1 MRVRISTYCSIRNN
15 QIKLNGEALL
25 TKGVEVSFNEF
36 IKSAYDLNAS
46 SYLKFFKMDDLCKLA
61 FVASEFL
68 LKNRKLSEQYGIEN
82 VSLLFANTS
91 SSLDTDINYYNTVK
105 DFASP
110 SLFVYT
116 LPNIMLGEISIRN
129 KFKGENA
136 FFVFEHFQADF
147 LCNYATQL
155 IREQKAKTVVIGW
168 VELLNENYEA
178 FLCLVEEA
186 AADGIALTKE
196 NLSKYYNGK

>member
-1 MRVRISTYCSIRNN
+1 MSIRISTYCSIRNN
-15 QIKLNGEALL
+15 QIKLNGEVLL
-25 TKGVEVSFNEF
+25 VKDHEVPFNEF
-36 IKSAYDLNAS
+36 IKSAYDLSAS
-46 SYLKFFKMDDLCKLA
+46 PYLKFFKMDDLCKLA

-68 LKNRKLSEQYGIEN
+68 LKSRKLSEQYGSEN
-82 VSLLFANTS
+82 VSLLFANAS
-91 SSLDTDINYYNTVK
+91 SSLDTDIRYYNTVK

-155 IREQKAKTVVIGW
+155 IKEQKAKTVVIGW
-168 VELLNENYEA
+168 VELLNGSYDA
-178 FLCLVEEA
+178 FLCLAEETA
-186 AADGIALTKE
+186 NGIELTEE
-196 NLSKYYNGK
+196 NLNTYYHGK

>member
-1 MRVRISTYCSIRNN
+1 M
-15 QIKLNGEALL
+15 NGETMLEKEKHL
-25 TKGVEVSFNEF
+25 PFNEF
-36 IKSAYDLNAS
+36 IKGAYELNAS
-46 SYLKFFKMDDLCKLA
+46 TNLKFFKMDNLCKLA
-61 FVASEFL
+61 FITSEFL
-68 LKNRKLSEQYGIEN
+68 LKNKKISEQYGAEN

-136 FFVFEHFQADF
+136 FFVFEQFQADF

-155 IREQKAKTVVIGW
+155 IKEKKAKAVIIGW
-168 VELLNENYEA
+168 VELLKENYES
-178 FLCLVEEA
+178 FLCLTEENGNGA
-186 AADGIALTKE
+186 ELTNE
-196 NLSKYYNGK
+196 NLNELYNGK

>member
-1 MRVRISTYCSIRNN
+1 MSVEIISCCSILNN
-15 QIKLNGEALL
+15 QVKLNGEMVLAKD
-25 TKGVEVSFNEF
+25 TQVPFNEF
-36 IKSAYDLNAS
+36 IKAAYDLNAS
-46 SYLKFFKMDDLCKLA
+46 PYLKFFKMDDLCKLA

-68 LKNRKLSEQYGIEN
+68 LKNRKLSEQYGAEN

-91 SSLDTDINYYNTVK
+91 SSLDTDIHYYNTVK

-155 IREQKAKTVVIGW
+155 IQDNKAKAVIIGW
-168 VELLNENYEA
+168 VELLKENYEA
-178 FLCLVEEA
+178 FLCLIEETEE
-186 AADGIALTKE
+186 GTELTKE
-196 NLSKYYNGK
+196 NLSKLYNGK

>member
-1 MRVRISTYCSIRNN
+1 MSICISTYCSIRNN

-25 TKGVEVSFNEF
+25 TKGVEVPFNEF

-46 SYLKFFKMDDLCKLA
+46 PYLKFFKMDDLCKLA
-61 FVASEFL
+61 FITSEFL
-68 LKNRKLSEQYGIEN
+68 LKNRKLSEQYGAEN

-136 FFVFEHFQADF
+136 FFVFDNFQADF

-178 FLCLVEEA
+178 LLCLAEETPN
-186 AADGIALTKE
+186 GTELTNE
-196 NLSKYYNGK
+196 NLNKYYNG

>member
-1 MRVRISTYCSIRNN
+1 MSIQITSACLIRNN
-15 QIKLNGEALL
+15 HIQLNGETMLEKEKHL
-25 TKGVEVSFNEF
+25 PFNEF
-36 IKSAYDLNAS
+36 IKGAYELNAS
-46 SYLKFFKMDDLCKLA
+46 TNLKFFKMDNLCKLA
-61 FVASEFL
+61 FITSEFL
-68 LKNRKLSEQYGIEN
+68 LKNKKISEQYGAEN

-136 FFVFEHFQADF
+136 FFVFEQFQADF

-155 IREQKAKTVVIGW
+155 IKEKKAKAVIIGW
-168 VELLNENYEA
+168 VELLKENYES
-178 FLCLVEEA
+178 FLCLTEENGNGA
-186 AADGIALTKE
+186 ELTNE
-196 NLSKYYNGK
+196 NLNELYNGK

>member
-1 MRVRISTYCSIRNN
+1 MSIQITSSCLIRNN
-15 QIKLNGEALL
+15 QLQLDGEVLL
-25 TKGVEVSFNEF
+25 AKDKQLPLKDFL
-36 IKSAYDLNAS
+36 KAAYDLDAS

-61 FVASEFL
+61 YIASEFL
-68 LKNRKLSEQYGIEN
+68 LKHKKLTEQYGASTI
-82 VSLLFANTS
+82 SLVFANIS

-105 DFASP
+105 DFPSP

-155 IREQKAKTVVIGW
+155 IKEHKAKAVIIGW
-168 VELLNENYEA
+168 VELLKENYEA
-178 FLCLVEEA
+178 FLCLAEETVE
-186 AADGIALTKE
+186 GIELKKE
-196 NLSKYYNGK
+196 NLNKLYNGK